1 MTEKMK
7 KPDNKRN
14 HIFIKCIRYQRNR
27 RAKSFGWHIKKA
39 NILIINYVIY
49 WNIQPT
55 AVNTQETEKS
65 IHRNKHL
72 PDVMSTKHKQKQH
85 STEKKTIYLQQSTV
99 ARTCAN
105 VEWAQKK
112 INAKMFRNKFSVIIF
127 FLLWFNFVYFATSV
141 ATHTGRNREKE
152 QRRHHPQPPA
162 HLLCVY
168 FIRSRL
174 FVCVCALCAAKIT
187 KS

>member
-85 STEKKTIYLQQSTV
+85 STEKNYIFAAVDS
-99 ARTCAN
+99 RPN
-105 VEWAQKK
+105 VCKCWMSAEKDK
-112 INAKMFRNKFSVIIF
+112 
-127 FLLWFNFVYFATSV
+127 
-141 ATHTGRNREKE
+141 RENVPK
-152 QRRHHPQPPA
+152 
-162 HLLCVY
+162 
-168 FIRSRL
+168 
-174 FVCVCALCAAKIT
+174 
-187 KS
+187 